1 MSTETTP
8 PVVTINDKEYKV
20 SDLSEQAIGL
30 LNTISRANAKA
41 MELQADLAIHVAGQQ
56 ALSQALL
63 SELPQETEEKT
74 DAE

>member
-30 LNTISRANAKA
+30 LNAISRANAKA
-41 MELQADLAIHVAGQQ
+41 MELQADLAIHAAGQQ

-74 DAE
+74 NE